1 MEYLNAVPQN
11 EPDFM
16 DQQEEEAAEDIVSD
30 SKMGFDDINS
40 TTKNKGTKY
49 VDDAFN
55 IVEDDQIGE
64 NQDDQSVSIS
74 QGPPL
79 DSDALDEDVG
89 LDDIQQEEFGTMRMK
104 KLISAIISEFKPD
117 SKNFILKPEE
127 VQEYMEVNK
136 LQKNTVY
143 AQFNLDNDNDEEVK
157 RNNFHILGLNGE
169 DLRRYIIL
177 AYQQQLADFEQQNP
191 LFDLLE
197 FPTLTME
204 DPSVLRYPFNKS
216 KKLIGEV

>member
-127 VQEYMEVNK
+127 V
-136 LQKNTVY
+136 
-143 AQFNLDNDNDEEVK
+143 
-157 RNNFHILGLNGE
+157 
-169 DLRRYIIL
+169 
-177 AYQQQLADFEQQNP
+177 
-191 LFDLLE
+191 
-197 FPTLTME
+197 
-204 DPSVLRYPFNKS
+204 
-216 KKLIGEV
+216 